1 MAKVAITSV
10 DNHQFPSSEID
21 GAVEKAIDDLNYD
34 FSGVNNVVIKP
45 NLCYYWNAS
54 TGETTD
60 GRVVCSVIK
69 YVREKIG
76 KDVNITVAEADASAM
91 RTKFAF
97 SILGYDEL
105 CQKNNVALKNL
116 SEGNVV
122 EKTVKV
128 GKTDVTLP
136 FNEVLLNADLIIN
149 VPKLKTHNFIGVTCA
164 MKNIFGAISKPRK
177 YTYHNNIVNVIVAAN
192 KIIKSDIVVVDGLI
206 CRGSCPKKLGVI
218 MASDNPLTNDFVAAK
233 IMSFNP
239 KKVPYLTLAAKEK
252 IGETENISIIEDG
265 VKLAEIKKN
274 FPHYSHTMHTISWGL
289 QLKMLKAY
297 TAVSGDVLP
306 PFLEK

>member
-10 DNHQFPSSEID
+10 DIQQFSSSEID
-21 GAVEKAIDDLNYD
+21 GAVEKAIDNLNYD
-34 FSGVNNVVIKP
+34 FSGINNVVIKP

-60 GRVVCSVIK
+60 GRVVCSLIK
-69 YVREKIG
+69 YVHEKIG

-105 CQKNNVALKNL
+105 CQKNDVALKNL

-164 MKNIFGAISKPRK
+164 MKNIFGSISKPRK

-252 IGETENISIIEDG
+252 VGEAENINIIEDG

-274 FPHYSHTMHTISWGL
+274 FPHYSHTMHSISWSL

>member
-10 DNHQFPSSEID
+10 DNQQFSSSDID
-21 GAVEKAIDDLNYD
+21 GAVEKAIDHLNYD
-34 FSGVNNVVIKP
+34 FSGKNNVVIKP

-60 GRVVCSVIK
+60 GQVVCSVIK

-122 EKTVKV
+122 EKTVMV

-136 FNEVLLNADLIIN
+136 FNEDLLNADLIIN

-164 MKNIFGAISKPRK
+164 MKNIFGSISKPRK

-252 IGETENISIIEDG
+252 VGEAENISIIEDG

-274 FPHYSHTMHTISWGL
+274 FPHYSHTVHSISWGL

>member
-1 MAKVAITSV
+1 M
-10 DNHQFPSSEID
+10 
-21 GAVEKAIDDLNYD
+21 NYN
-34 FSGVNNVVIKP
+34 FSGIKTVVIKP
-45 NLCYYWNAS
+45 NLCYYWPAS

-60 GRVVCSVIK
+60 GRVVCAVIK
-69 YVREKIG
+69 YLRKRIG
-76 KDVNITVAEADASAM
+76 NDVNITVAEADASAM

-97 SILGYDEL
+97 SVLGYDEL

-116 SEGNVV
+116 SAGNII
-122 EKTVKV
+122 EKTVSI

-136 FNEVLLNADLIIN
+136 FNEVLLNADLIVN

-164 MKNIFGAISKPRK
+164 MKNIFGSISKPRK
-177 YTYHNNIVNVIVAAN
+177 YTYHDNIVNVIVAAN

-206 CRGSCPKKLGVI
+206 VRGSCPKKLGVI

-239 KKVPYLTLAAKEK
+239 KKVPYLNLAAKEK
-252 IGETENISIIEDG
+252 VGEAENISIIEDG

-274 FPHYSHTMHTISWGL
+274 FPHCSHTMHSISWGA
-289 QLKMLKAY
+289 QLKLLKAY

>member
-10 DNHQFPSSEID
+10 DNQQFSSSEID
-21 GAVEKAIDDLNYD
+21 GAVEKAIDNLNYD
-34 FSGVNNVVIKP
+34 FSGINNVVIKP

-164 MKNIFGAISKPRK
+164 MKNIFGSISKPRK

-192 KIIKSDIVVVDGLI
+192 KIVKSDIVVVDGLI

-252 IGETENISIIEDG
+252 VGETENINIIEDG

-274 FPHYSHTMHTISWGL
+274 FPHYSHTMHSISWGL

>member
-10 DNHQFPSSEID
+10 DNQQFSSSDID
-21 GAVEKAIDDLNYD
+21 GAVEKAIDHLNYD
-34 FSGVNNVVIKP
+34 FSGKNNVVIKP

-60 GRVVCSVIK
+60 GQVVCSVIK

-136 FNEVLLNADLIIN
+136 FNEDLLNADLIIN

-164 MKNIFGAISKPRK
+164 MKNIFGSISKPRK

-252 IGETENISIIEDG
+252 VGEAENISIIEDG

-274 FPHYSHTMHTISWGL
+274 FPHYSHTVHSISWGL

>member
-1 MAKVAITSV
+1 MAKVAITST
-10 DNHQFPSSEID
+10 NQPFSNSKID
-21 GAVEKAIDDLNYD
+21 IAVAKAIDSLAHD
-34 FSGVNNVVIKP
+34 FSGINNVVIKP

-76 KDVNITVAEADASAM
+76 SDVNITVAEADASAM

-97 SILGYDEL
+97 SVLGYDEL

-116 SEGNVV
+116 SEGDVV

-136 FNEVLLNADLIIN
+136 FNEILLDADLIIN

-164 MKNIFGAISKPRK
+164 MKNIFGSISKPRK

-206 CRGSCPKKLGVI
+206 VRGSCPKKLGVI
-218 MASDNPLTNDFVAAK
+218 MASNNPLTNDFVAAK

-239 KKVPYLTLAAKEK
+239 KKVPYLNLAAKEK
-252 IGETENISIIEDG
+252 LGETENINIIEDG

-274 FPHYSHTMHTISWGL
+274 FPHYSHTMHSISWGA
-289 QLKMLKAY
+289 QLKLLKAY
-297 TAVSGDVLP
+297 TTVSGDVLP

>member
-10 DNHQFPSSEID
+10 DNQQFPSSEID
-21 GAVEKAIDDLNYD
+21 GAVEKAIDHLNYD
-34 FSGVNNVVIKP
+34 FSGINNVVIKP

-164 MKNIFGAISKPRK
+164 MKNIFGSISKPRK

-252 IGETENISIIEDG
+252 VGEAENISIIEDG
-265 VKLAEIKKN
+265 VKLAEIKKS
-274 FPHYSHTMHTISWGL
+274 FPHYSHIMHSISWGL

>member
-1 MAKVAITSV
+1 
-10 DNHQFPSSEID
+10 
-21 GAVEKAIDDLNYD
+21 LNYN
-34 FSGVNNVVIKP
+34 FSGIKNVVIKP
-45 NLCYYWNAS
+45 NLCYYWPAS

-60 GRVVCSVIK
+60 GRVVCAVIK
-69 YVREKIG
+69 YLRKRIG
-76 KDVNITVAEADASAM
+76 NDFNITVAEADASAM

-97 SILGYDEL
+97 SVLGYDEL

-116 SEGNVV
+116 SEGNII
-122 EKTVKV
+122 EKTVGV

-136 FNEVLLNADLIIN
+136 FNEVLLNADLIVD
-149 VPKLKTHNFIGVTCA
+149 VPKLKTHNFVGVTCA
-164 MKNIFGAISKPRK
+164 MKNIFGSISKPRK
-177 YTYHNNIVNVIVAAN
+177 YTYHDNIVNVIVAAN

-206 CRGSCPKKLGVI
+206 VRGSCPKKLGVI

-239 KKVPYLTLAAKEK
+239 KRVPYLSLAAKEK
-252 IGETENISIIEDG
+252 IGEAENISIIEDG

-274 FPHYSHTMHTISWGL
+274 FPHYSHTMHSISWGA
-289 QLKMLKAY
+289 QLKLLKAY

>member
-1 MAKVAITSV
+1 MAKVVITSV
-10 DNHQFPSSEID
+10 KNQPFASSEID
-21 GAVEKAIDDLNYD
+21 SAVEKAIDNLNYD
-34 FSGVNNVVIKP
+34 FRSINNVVIKP
-45 NLCYYWNAS
+45 NLCYYWTAS

-60 GRVVCSVIK
+60 GRVVCAIIK
-69 YVREKIG
+69 YIRERISN
-76 KDVNITVAEADASAM
+76 DVNITVAEADASAM

-116 SEGNVV
+116 SEGNVIA
-122 EKTVKV
+122 KTVNV
-128 GKTDVTLP
+128 GKAEVTLP

-164 MKNIFGAISKPRK
+164 MKNIFGSISKPRK

-192 KIIKSDIVVVDGLI
+192 KIVKSDIIVVDGLI
-206 CRGSCPKKLGVI
+206 VRGSCPKKLGVV
-218 MASDNPLTNDFVAAK
+218 MTSDNPLTNDFVAAR

-239 KKVPYLTLAAKEK
+239 KKVPYLNLAAKENV
-252 IGETENISIIEDG
+252 GETKNINIIEDG
-265 VKLAEIKKN
+265 VKLAEIKKS
-274 FPHYSHTMHTISWGL
+274 FPHYSHRIHSISWGL
-289 QLKMLKAY
+289 QLKMLRAY

>member
-10 DNHQFPSSEID
+10 DIQQFSSSEID
-21 GAVEKAIDDLNYD
+21 GAVEKAIDNLNYD
-34 FSGVNNVVIKP
+34 FSGINNVVIKP

-60 GRVVCSVIK
+60 GRVVCSLIK
-69 YVREKIG
+69 YVHEKIG

-105 CQKNNVALKNL
+105 CQKNDVALKNL

-164 MKNIFGAISKPRK
+164 MKNIFGC
-177 YTYHNNIVNVIVAAN
+177 N
-192 KIIKSDIVVVDGLI
+192 
-206 CRGSCPKKLGVI
+206 
-218 MASDNPLTNDFVAAK
+218 
-233 IMSFNP
+233 
-239 KKVPYLTLAAKEK
+239 
-252 IGETENISIIEDG
+252 
-265 VKLAEIKKN
+265 
-274 FPHYSHTMHTISWGL
+274 
-289 QLKMLKAY
+289 LK
-297 TAVSGDVLP
+297 T
-306 PFLEK
+306 